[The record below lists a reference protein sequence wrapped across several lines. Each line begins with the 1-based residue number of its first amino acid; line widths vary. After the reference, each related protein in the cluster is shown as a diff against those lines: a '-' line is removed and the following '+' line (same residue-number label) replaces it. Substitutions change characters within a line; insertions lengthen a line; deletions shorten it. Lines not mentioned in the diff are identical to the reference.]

1 VQIHTAQPAGLLQY
15 AIPIVIAAAVLA
27 LRARRM
33 TRVRPLKLGQL
44 WIVPAI
50 YLAIVVALFVM
61 TPPSAIGWPICVAAL
76 LAGAA
81 IGWQRGKTMR
91 IEVNPENGT
100 LNQKASMAG
109 VAFLVILFAIKFAA
123 QTGTHA
129 FHVNVAVLTDAFAAL
144 ALGMFTMTR
153 VEMYLRAKRLLETAR
168 V

>member
-1 VQIHTAQPAGLLQY
+1 MQIHTAQPSGLLQY
-15 AIPIVIAAAVLA
+15 LIPLAVAAVVLT

-33 TRVRPLKLGQL
+33 SQVRPLKLEQL

-50 YLAIVVALFVM
+50 YLVVVVTLFVM
-61 TPPSAIGWPICVAAL
+61 TPPNAIGWPICVAAL
-76 LAGAA
+76 IAGGA

-91 IEVNPENGT
+91 IEVNPETGT

-109 VAFLVILFAIKFAA
+109 ILFLVGLFAVKFLA

-129 FHVNVAVLTDAFAAL
+129 FHVNVAVLTDALAAL

-153 VEMYLRAKRLLETAR
+153 VEMYLRAKRLLEAAR
-168 V
+168 G

>member
-1 VQIHTAQPAGLLQY
+1 MQIHAAQSPGLLQY
-15 AIPIVIAAAVLA
+15 AIPIAIAAVVLT

-33 TRVRPLKLGQL
+33 TQVRPLKLGQL

-50 YLAIVVALFVM
+50 YLAIVATLFVL
-61 TPPSAIGWPICVAAL
+61 TPPN
-76 LAGAA
+76 A

-91 IEVNPENGT
+91 IEVHPETGT

-109 VAFLVILFAIKFAA
+109 VLFLVGLFAIKFAA

-144 ALGMFTMTR
+144 ALGMFTVTR
-153 VEMYLRAKRLLETAR
+153 IEMYLRARRLLEAAR
-168 V
+168 A